1 MPLIWVNLRH
11 NPEENGRRDSDER
24 EANLQRSLSKLS
36 TVGSH
41 LSEVDIEVSALTS
54 CEVAEAICEHISKVT
69 ADDHFTTESSLEPVK
84 ALQVKALPEKQ
95 FADIEGFKH
104 VFIKDLLDGP
114 PDRDIQILCWLKS
127 RPRDLSAMLFLPVCD
142 STGTTQVVV
151 DKSKVPS
158 WIELRALKSESS
170 ITVSGIVR
178 ANRESCEIVAQQVAI
193 VSRSSRLL
201 HPEIRK
207 LDKDLLAHHN
217 TDKLLASR
225 HLYLRN
231 PLLVAL
237 NLYRS
242 DFMLSIH
249 QWFEDHRFVNFS
261 APLIT
266 PSLLYEPKSAI
277 HISNLKA
284 NKPLYLSQCAGFYLE
299 AAAHAHERVY
309 NLGPSFRNESRTNR
323 HLMEYWHIKAEL
335 CSGQMDDIIDLVEI
349 FLRDL
354 SKAMS
359 TSTKK
364 LAEMLG
370 TTPAYIQI
378 PFTRV
383 TYQHA
388 IEMLNCQGISLAFG
402 QNISKQGE
410 ELLTKHFDGPVWIT
424 HKPLELEPFPYCI
437 HPTNN
442 KLTMTADL
450 ISSNGFGEICGVAE
464 KSFTREELELR
475 LKEKD
480 KLDLLDIY
488 GWVLES
494 RDFGMAP
501 HTAFGMGFERVARWF
516 CGVPHVKDMIPFPRI
531 FDRYPLP

>member
-1 MPLIWVNLRH
+1 M
-11 NPEENGRRDSDER
+11 
-24 EANLQRSLSKLS
+24 LQQK
-36 TVGSH
+36 
-41 LSEVDIEVSALTS
+41 VSS
-54 CEVAEAICEHISKVT
+54 WAEIRAWK
-69 ADDHFTTESSLEPVK
+69 AESSM
-84 ALQVKALPEKQ
+84 
-95 FADIEGFKH
+95 I
-104 VFIKDLLDGP
+104 I
-114 PDRDIQILCWLKS
+114 S
-127 RPRDLSAMLFLPVCD
+127 
-142 STGTTQVVV
+142 GT
-151 DKSKVPS
+151 
-158 WIELRALKSESS
+158 
-170 ITVSGIVR
+170 VR
-178 ANRESCEIVAQQVAI
+178 ASWRTCEIVAQEVAI
-193 VSRSSRLL
+193 VSRSNRLL

-207 LDKDLLAHHN
+207 LDRDLLAPHN
-217 TDKLLASR
+217 TDRLLASR

-242 DFMLSIH
+242 KFMFSIH
-249 QWFEDHRFVNFS
+249 QWFRDHRFVDFS

-266 PSLLYEPKSAI
+266 PSLLYESKSAI

-284 NKPLYLSQCAGFYLE
+284 NKALYLSQCAGFYLE

-335 CSGQMDDIIDLVEI
+335 CSGQMDDIIDLVEV

-354 SKAMS
+354 SEAMLA
-359 TSTKK
+359 STKE
-364 LAEMLG
+364 LAELLG
-370 TTPAYIQI
+370 TTPPYIQI
-378 PFTRV
+378 PFPRV
-383 TYQHA
+383 SYRHA
-388 IEMLNCQGISLAFG
+388 IEILKCQKLSLTFG

-410 ELLTKHFDGPVWIT
+410 ELLTKHFCGPVWIT
-424 HKPLELEPFPYCI
+424 HKPLGLEPFPYCV
-437 HPTNN
+437 HPTDD

-450 ISSNGFGEICGVAE
+450 ISSGGFGEICGVAE

-480 KLDLLDIY
+480 KLHLLDIY

-494 RDFGMAP
+494 RDFGMVP

-531 FDRYPLP
+531 FNRYPLP